1 MGGVCLLFVVAIYG
15 WLPRIAL
22 RMLKLPRTSVAQK
35 IVNATIA
42 VAPLAIGLGPL
53 FVLIALIEN
62 PMAYVTDAGVMKE
75 NVFSQTPVSFTWGE
89 IARVTCRLAGNG
101 DPRWFTLVAADGRRI
116 DLGSTGGVD
125 FGSMNELF
133 ENQLGREVMH
143 GCPRPFKSR

>member
-89 IARVTCRLAGNG
+89 IARVT
-101 DPRWFTLVAADGRRI
+101 AAWRAMAIHVGS
-116 DLGSTGGVD
+116 LWSPQTGAGSTLEAPAASTSV
-125 FGSMNELF
+125 
-133 ENQLGREVMH
+133 R
-143 GCPRPFKSR
+143 